1 LDKLAIM
8 DHAELAGALTARV
21 SRDNARTALA
31 ARVTAAMVNAPVSGN
46 ASTLPAAQDGA
57 TTVNV
62 PVLVARMVLA
72 VANIAVTA

>member
-1 LDKLAIM
+1 M
-8 DHAELAGALTARV
+8 DHAKLAGVLTARA
-21 SRDNARTALA
+21 SRDNVRMAPATRG
-31 ARVTAAMVNAPVSGN
+31 TAAMVNAPVSGN